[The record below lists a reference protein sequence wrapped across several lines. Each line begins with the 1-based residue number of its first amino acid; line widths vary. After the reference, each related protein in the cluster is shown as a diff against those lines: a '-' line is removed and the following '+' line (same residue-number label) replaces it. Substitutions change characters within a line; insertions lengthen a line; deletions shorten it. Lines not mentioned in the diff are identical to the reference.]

1 MKALFFLILSM
12 MLSIEM
18 LAQTTSPKI
27 LTGPIQEAMLANDPA
42 FPWFYLG
49 VNAYQPDASAIAVIR
64 EQKDLF
70 QVVAFIGT
78 WDSVTMRV
86 LPAFFK
92 TMILAG
98 YPLNQLTIYGLDEQL
113 HGETR
118 WKRKYNVQSVPTF
131 VILKGK
137 QTLGMLTPP
146 FTQPVEISLA
156 HLLQPP
162 AE

>member
-1 MKALFFLILSM
+1 MKPLFFISLFLMISMQLS
-12 MLSIEM
+12 
-18 LAQTTSPKI
+18 AQQQSPKV
-27 LTGPIQEAMLANDPA
+27 LTGPIQESMLANDPA

-49 VNAYQPDASAIAVIR
+49 VNAYQPDSLSLARIR

-92 TMILAG
+92 TMILTG
-98 YPLNQLTIYGLDEQL
+98 YPLNQLTIYGLDEKL
-113 HGETR
+113 NGAER
-118 WKRKYNVQSVPTF
+118 WKKKYAIQTVPTF

-137 QTLGMLTPP
+137 QTLGILAPP
-146 FTQPVEISLA
+146 FTQPIEVSLA